1 MLARNL
7 GRPKGRYYIENIF
20 NNFIELHGDR
30 YYADDETI
38 IGGIGKIG
46 EHTVTFIVQNKG
58 TNLQENIKRH
68 FGMSYPES
76 YRKANRLMKQA
87 EKFRR
92 PIVCLIDTP
101 GAYCGVEA
109 EVRGQSEAIAS
120 TLKQMFCLRVPII
133 SGIIGEGAGSG
144 ALTLAIADRVFM
156 QQNAIYSIL
165 SPEAFASILWKDVNR
180 KNEALAKMKVTAKEL
195 LEDNIIDDIL
205 LEPNGGAH
213 KDPEGAASILQQYI
227 ITQLNI
233 LKQQSPD
240 KLIENRYNRYRVYGL
255 YREEIKCEEVKG
267 MWSRKR

>member
-144 ALTLAIADRVFM
+144 ALTLAIADKVFM

-165 SPEAFASILWKDVNR
+165 SPEAFSSILWKDVNR

-195 LEDNIIDDIL
+195 LEYNIIDDIL

-233 LKQQSPD
+233 LKKQSPD

-255 YREEIKCEEVKG
+255 YREG
-267 MWSRKR
+267 D